1 MTENGNRP
9 IDLSSLD
16 PTRDRARFERVV
28 GSINARARG
37 ELAARRGQ
45 TNAIAML
52 ARWKRP
58 MLAAAAMVALISGTI
73 LFNVRVPQPYFAPQT
88 DGIAEAMGI
97 PEALAQWIDAD
108 GLPTTADWI
117 SAF

>member
-1 MTENGNRP
+1 MSEYGKQP
-9 IDLSSLD
+9 IDFSSLD
-16 PTRDRARFERVV
+16 PTRDTAGFERVV
-28 GSINARARG
+28 ASINARASN
-37 ELAARRGQ
+37 ELGARRSQ

-52 ARWKRP
+52 ACWKRP
-58 MLAAAAMVALISGTI
+58 MLAAAALVTLISGTI
-73 LFNVRVPQPYFAPQT
+73 LFSVRVPPPDLAPQT

-108 GLPTTADWI
+108 DLPTTADLI

>member
-1 MTENGNRP
+1 MNENGNLP

-16 PTRDRARFERVV
+16 PTREPARFERVV
-28 GSINARARG
+28 AAINARASD
-37 ELAARRGQ
+37 ELAVRRSQ

-58 MLAAAAMVALISGTI
+58 MLAAAALVALISGTI
-73 LFNVRVPQPYFAPQT
+73 LFSVHAPPPESAPQT

-97 PEALAQWIDAD
+97 PEALAQWIDSDA
-108 GLPTTADWI
+108 LPTTADLI

>member
-1 MTENGNRP
+1 MSENGEQP

-16 PTRDRARFERVV
+16 PTRDTARFERVV
-28 GSINARARG
+28 ASINARASDQ
-37 ELAARRGQ
+37 LAARRSQ

-58 MLAAAAMVALISGTI
+58 MLAAAAVVVLISGTI
-73 LFNVRVPQPYFAPQT
+73 LFSVRVPPPDLAPQT

-97 PEALAQWIDAD
+97 PEALAQWIDD
-108 GLPTTADWI
+108 DRLPTTADLI

>member
-1 MTENGNRP
+1 MSENSDQP

-16 PTRDRARFERVV
+16 PTRDTARFERAVA
-28 GSINARARG
+28 SINERARDG
-37 ELAARRGQ
+37 LAARRGQ
-45 TNAIAML
+45 ADAIAML

-58 MLAAAAMVALISGTI
+58 MLAAAALVALISGTI
-73 LFNVRVPQPYFAPQT
+73 LFSVRVPPPDFAAQT

-97 PEALAQWIDAD
+97 PEALARWIDAD
-108 GLPTTADWI
+108 RLPTTADLI

>member
-1 MTENGNRP
+1 MNENGDRP

-28 GSINARARG
+28 ASINERASD
-37 ELAARRGQ
+37 ELAARRSQ

-58 MLAAAAMVALISGTI
+58 MLAAAAVVALISGTI
-73 LFNVRVPQPYFAPQT
+73 LFSVRVPPVDLAPQT

-97 PEALAQWIDAD
+97 PEALAQWIDD
-108 GLPTTADWI
+108 DRLPTTADLI